1 MWNLKQKQTKQAH
14 EYREEIDGG
23 QGHGLRK
30 VGKIGGQKL

>member
-14 EYREEIDGG
+14 EYREEIDGC
-23 QGHGLRK
+23 QGHGLGK